1 MSNLPLSADDK
12 HSSGTQGSKLLSTGD
27 KGSMVMRP
35 EDGEEGGS
43 TLTRGLENRE
53 DGVVGGLEGGEEGG
67 FTLIGGLKGGVVGRL
82 EGGEGGSTLIRGFEG
97 GGFRSEASKGLG
109 LDELE
114 VELGT

>member
-12 HSSGTQGSKLLSTGD
+12 HSSVTQGSKLLSTG
-27 KGSMVMRP
+27 STVMRP

-53 DGVVGGLEGGEEGG
+53 DGVVGG
-67 FTLIGGLKGGVVGRL
+67 L

>member
-12 HSSGTQGSKLLSTGD
+12 HSSGTQGSKLLSTG
-27 KGSMVMRP
+27 STVMRP

-53 DGVVGGLEGGEEGG
+53 DGVVGGLEGGG

>member
-12 HSSGTQGSKLLSTGD
+12 HSSGTQGSKLLSTG
-27 KGSMVMRP
+27 STVMRP

-53 DGVVGGLEGGEEGG
+53 DGVVGGLEGGG
-67 FTLIGGLKGGVVGRL
+67 FTLIGGLKGGVVK
-82 EGGEGGSTLIRGFEG
+82 GGEGGSTLIRGFEG
-97 GGFRSEASKGLG
+97 GGFRSRSEASKGLG

>member
-1 MSNLPLSADDK
+1 M
-12 HSSGTQGSKLLSTGD
+12 
-27 KGSMVMRP
+27 MRP

-67 FTLIGGLKGGVVGRL
+67 FTLIGGLKGG
-82 EGGEGGSTLIRGFEG
+82 EGGSTLIRGFEG